1 MGQRGVGQVS
11 AYGTSQLI
19 PINKVFPSPFQVRK
33 EYGKIEQL
41 AADIKTRGLLQP
53 ILVRPT
59 KRGYEV
65 VHGHRRR
72 LAIKSLG
79 LEYIKSFIKEMSNIE
94 AIIIQGC
101 ENIHRKNYDAIEEA
115 TLYSNYQE
123 YMLKEE
129 GIRVGANDIAKV
141 FTSTRANVNDK
152 MGLLDLP
159 VSVQVKIIEGQIP
172 VRKALRLVT
181 LTRESVDDASSTRKI
196 SGVMYKER
204 TDEFFPQIE
213 RIVEEIERG
222 TAGGLRTDAGVSKVV
237 ALIREGRTIDK
248 ALEGAKLRESIDIAK
263 KRAEEG
269 KTPDEIIA
277 EIIKSQQDPE
287 VVIAATINLNIENIR
302 KMLSSGMIK
311 CPHCGEDDLE
321 WSCQHERLVS
331 DGDG

>member
-1 MGQRGVGQVS
+1 MSQKGVGQVS
-11 AYGTSQLI
+11 VYGTSQLI
-19 PINKVFPSPFQVRK
+19 PVKQVFPSPFQVRK

-53 ILVRPT
+53 ILVRPV
-59 KRGYEV
+59 KEGYEV

-72 LAIKSLG
+72 LAINSLG
-79 LEYIKSFIKEMSNIE
+79 LEYIKAFVKEMSNIE

-129 GIRVGANDIAKV
+129 DKRVGAKDIAEV
-141 FTSTRANVNDK
+141 FTSTTSNVNDK

-159 VSVQVKIIEGQIP
+159 VSVQVKIIEGKIP

-181 LTRESVDDASSTRKI
+181 LTRKEGTDASGPLRTTPGIMQRT
-196 SGVMYKER
+196 R

-213 RIVEEIERG
+213 RIVREIEKG
-222 TAGGLRTDAGVSKVV
+222 TTGGLRTNGGVSKVV
-237 ALIREGRTIDK
+237 TFLKEGETIDK

-302 KMLSSGMIK
+302 KMLTSGMIK
-311 CPHCGEDDLE
+311 CPYCGENDLE
-321 WSCQHERLVS
+321 WSCQHERLVLNE
-331 DGDG
+331 

>member
-1 MGQRGVGQVS
+1 MGVGQVS
-11 AYGTSQLI
+11 VYGTSQLI

-79 LEYIKSFIKEMSNIE
+79 LEYIKAFIKEMSNIE

-101 ENIHRKNYDAIEEA
+101 ENIHRRNYDAIEEA

-129 GIRVGANDIAKV
+129 GIRVGAKDIAKV
-141 FTSTRANVNDK
+141 FTSTRTNVNDK

-181 LTRESVDDASSTRKI
+181 LTRGGIDDASSTPGI
-196 SGVMYKER
+196 MHKER
-204 TDEFFPQIE
+204 TDEYFPQIE
-213 RIVEEIERG
+213 LIVKEIEKG

-237 ALIREGRTIDK
+237 ALLKEGGTIDK

-263 KRAEEG
+263 RRAEEG
-269 KTPDEIIA
+269 KTPDEIIT